1 MLNLKCNILACEQAL
16 RVWVGENKSLQQ
28 WHRNLNSCIKIV
40 IPQLAL
46 RLVKLILCTS
56 LSVWSRARHCRIA
69 TVWAKISPSNTC
81 SGSFWRT
88 SNWVSKEKET
98 RKCNFSSC
106 KIFLKQNFC
115 LNFRRLKVK
124 QEQKSRE
131 YDVHKRLKFLRLPG
145 TRLNK
150 RYRGSIV

>member
-1 MLNLKCNILACEQAL
+1 MLNLKCNILAREQAL
-16 RVWVGENKSLQQ
+16 RVWVGENKRLEQ
-28 WHRNLNSCIKIV
+28 WHRNLTSCIKIV
-40 IPQLAL
+40 IPQLAP
-46 RLVKLILCTS
+46 RLAKLILCTL
-56 LSVWSRARHCRIA
+56 LSVWSRACPLRDCHCLSKDI
-69 TVWAKISPSNTC
+69 PSNTC

-88 SNWVSKEKET
+88 SNCVSKEKET

-131 YDVHKRLKFLRLPG
+131 YDVRKRLKFLRLQG
-145 TRLNK
+145 TSLNK